1 MRPIKE
7 ILEQTYDRGLENYIA
22 GETKIAKVDGSTGKL
37 WYRGY
42 DIEDLAKYSTFDE
55 TSYLIIH
62 GELPTTSQ
70 FEKWVRE
77 IESWEDPPL
86 EAQMVLN
93 SLPDDAHAFM
103 LYRTMLTI
111 AACQMPEG
119 ENTRLD
125 AQWRRPN
132 RLYAWSSSLASAA
145 ICRILGKEFN
155 PPCHKGSFAANF
167 LTRSLGREFSEAEIK
182 AFDICLMMQAEHGCQ
197 ASTLAALIVISTSA
211 DLGSAV
217 LAGMGAL
224 SGQLH
229 GGAIQRSFI
238 NLLQLESPEQALK
251 WVDEKMNEGYRF
263 PGFGHRIY
271 KTHDPRARILETYAE
286 SLLKD
291 TGKSNLWDLYV
302 TVRDKIEA
310 ELGSKGIFVNIFG
323 VTGMIYHAL
332 GLPIGSFPLVFAL
345 ATQTGWMAHCLEYLA
360 DGKMIEPGAVYT
372 G

>member
-1 MRPIKE
+1 MKPIKE
-7 ILEQTYDRGLENYIA
+7 KLTQTYNRGLENFIA
-22 GETKIAKVDGSTGKL
+22 GETSIAKVDGLNGRL

-42 DIEDLAKYSTFDE
+42 DIEDLAKYSNFDE

-62 GELPTTSQ
+62 GELPTASQ
-70 FEKWVRE
+70 YERWVKE

-86 EAQMVLN
+86 EALMVLN
-93 SLPDDAHAFM
+93 SLPSDAHAFM

-111 AACQMPEG
+111 ASCQMPEG

-125 AQWRRPN
+125 AQWRRPT

-145 ICRILGKEFN
+145 ICHILGKEFN
-155 PPCHKGSFAANF
+155 PPGKKGSFAANF
-167 LTRSLGREFSEAEIK
+167 LTRSLGREFSESEIR
-182 AFDICLMMQAEHGCQ
+182 AFDACLMMQAEHGCQ
-197 ASTLAALIVISTSA
+197 ASTLAALVVISTSP

-238 NLLQLESPEQALK
+238 NLLELKSPEQAKK
-251 WVDEKMNEGYRF
+251 WVGEKMSEGYRF
-263 PGFGHRIY
+263 PGFGHRVY
-271 KTHDPRARILETYAE
+271 KTHDPRAKILETYAE

-291 TGKSNLWDLYV
+291 KGKSNLWEVYV
-302 TVRDKIEA
+302 TVRDNIESA
-310 ELGSKGIFVNIFG
+310 LGGKRIFVNIFG

-332 GLPIGSFPLVFAL
+332 GLPIGSFPIVFAL

-360 DGKMIEPGAVYT
+360 EGKMIEPGAVYT